1 MEKNNEFN
9 ISKKNSE
16 KEYNRSGKFL
26 ISIIFAFI
34 FGLLGAALGIYL
46 LFNTFKDNK
55 EINKF
60 FGINKNEAEIYTESK
75 NDSSKIAID
84 LKNFNDTAVGVAN
97 KVLPSIVNI
106 DIEYDINTIFNG
118 KARTTGTGSGVIL
131 SKDGYVLTNNHV
143 VSPQK
148 ENNFYT
154 VSEAKKITVTLSDDK
169 KYDGEIVG
177 VDKTTDLAVIKM
189 KDAKDLTPA
198 ELGNSDNLKIG
209 EFVMAVGSP
218 LGFKASVTD
227 GIISSVNRKVPL
239 SDGSY
244 LVAIQTNA
252 SINGGN
258 SGGALVNSKGEVIGI
273 NTLKLA
279 GNGIEGLGFAI
290 PINST
295 KTIVKKLIKDGKV
308 ERPSLGFS
316 GKEISEELSKEY
328 GLPQGIIVKEVL
340 DNSTAKNLGLK
351 EKDIVTKL
359 NGKDVKTFKDIENIK
374 TNLNIDDEITLTILR
389 DGKKEELKGKL
400 IKFEYKEN
408 KSQKQNENNKSN
420 EKNKEDNFK
429 ENNEKLFE
437 YFFGN

>member
-1 MEKNNEFN
+1 MKNNEFN
-9 ISKKNSE
+9 LSKKNDQ
-16 KEYNRSGKFL
+16 KQYNRSGKFL
-26 ISIIFAFI
+26 ISVIFAFI
-34 FGLLGAALGIYL
+34 FGLLGAAVGIYL

-60 FGINKNEAEIYTESK
+60 FGINKNETENYTESK
-75 NDSSKIAID
+75 NDSSKIAVD
-84 LKNFNDTAVGVAN
+84 LKDFNDTAVGVAN

-169 KYDGEIVG
+169 KYDGEIIG

-239 SDGSY
+239 SDGSS
-244 LVAIQTNA
+244 LIAIQTNA

-351 EKDIVTKL
+351 EKDIVLKL
-359 NGKDVKTFKDIENIK
+359 NGKDVKTFQDIENIK